1 MSDPNPAAPAIKVGE
16 QVLAGIKAILA
27 FDVQALATAIGT
39 WDTARQVIRTVATGV
54 AGAAMQGTMNAVMA
68 KYKDVPLSPA
78 VLADMEIRNIGGT
91 FDKVAEAA
99 YSGIDENR
107 FNLLV
112 QDTGESYGIDQA
124 LGLWWRG
131 LNLPSIEAN
140 PGGTTVGS
148 YAYSGGPMRTD
159 LGITPDELDTVIYYS
174 RVRDQ
179 FIGDLKLLAQRTM
192 SEADA
197 IGTAVKGRLS
207 PADAKQ
213 LFVAAGGIE
222 DQFELLYE
230 SAGDSVGVVHA
241 VELEA
246 HGLITPDE
254 LQQVIYQS
262 RVNPRFYDIALKANV
277 RWLPPYQ
284 IKAAVSAGTIDT
296 ATAMTWLME
305 QGYPKDQAAA
315 FAAASGAGTI
325 AKPKA
330 ETEAMILDDYE
341 AQIITETE
349 ATDALKSLGYEATA
363 IPFILDYLVAKR
375 VLTLRTAAINRVRT
389 AYVEHLVD
397 DVWVRTELAKLGL
410 PEPAI
415 AQSLTT
421 WQIEQATNV
430 KRLTAAQVGK
440 LAEDGVIG
448 AGDAI
453 ARWVQ
458 MGYSTEE
465 AQLLTYIYEPGS
477 KAAPG
482 TVPKVTTLPP
492 TPLTG
497 A

>member
-1 MSDPNPAAPAIKVGE
+1 MTDTNPAAPAIKVGE
-16 QVLAGIKAILA
+16 QVLSGIKAILA
-27 FDVQALATAIGT
+27 FDVQALATAIGV

-54 AGAAMQGTMNAVMA
+54 AGAAMQGTMNKVMA
-68 KYKDVPLSPA
+68 KYQEVPLSPA
-78 VLADMEIRNIGGT
+78 VLADMEIRNIGGD
-91 FDKVAEAA
+91 FDKVTEAA
-99 YSGIDENR
+99 YSGIDPTR
-107 FNLLV
+107 FDLLV
-112 QDTGESYGIDQA
+112 KDTGESYGIDQA

-131 LNLPSIEAN
+131 THLPTIVAN
-140 PGGTTVGS
+140 DQASAPAGT
-148 YAYSGGPMRTD
+148 YAYSAGALAP
-159 LGITPDELDTVIYYS
+159 LGISETELDTVIYYS

-179 FIGDLKLLAQRTM
+179 FIPDLKLLAQRTM

-197 IGTAVKGRLS
+197 INTAVKGRMS
-207 PADAKQ
+207 PDDAKA

-222 DQFELLYE
+222 DQFEIMYE

-262 RVNPRFYDIALKANV
+262 RVNPRFYDIALQANV

-284 IKAAVSAGTIDT
+284 IKAAVAAGTIDT

-341 AQIITETE
+341 AQIITETQ
-349 ATDALKSLGYEATA
+349 ATDALRSLGYEATA
-363 IPFILDYLVAKR
+363 IPFILDYLVARR
-375 VLTLRTAAINRVRT
+375 VLSLRNAAINRVRT

-421 WQIEQATNV
+421 WGIEQATNV
-430 KRLTAAQVGK
+430 KRLSAAQVGK
-440 LAEDGVIG
+440 LAEDGVI
-448 AGDAI
+448 AAADAI

-458 MGYSTEE
+458 MGYSSEE
-465 AQLLTYIYEPGS
+465 ATLLTYIYVPGS

-482 TVPKVTTLPP
+482 TTPAVTTLPP
-492 TPLTG
+492 SPLTG